1 MAADE
6 DRYLVPG
13 LVRGLKALQ
22 CFTPE
27 TPNLSLKD
35 LSEHLGITRSAA
47 FRTVYTLAEMGCL
60 IHDQRTN
67 TYAVGPG
74 ILRLSYGYLAT
85 REIVEIAQPELERM
99 RDQLN
104 WSAHM
109 GVLDGTSVL
118 YVLRVPAKYAD
129 MSIVHVG
136 SRLPARNT
144 AIGRVMLADLPADSL
159 VSMFR
164 SDNASLVRGAVSM
177 TEILSQAKADHGA
190 EAIVHAG
197 NFEAGIASVAAPVRD
212 MTGRVI
218 AGINVTAPISEPRLE
233 ELNGPVRE
241 ALVRTAKRISRLLG
255 WQDSLSEAGST
266 GKADRKQ

>member
-35 LSEHLGITRSAA
+35 ISERLGITRSAA

-67 TYAVGPG
+67 TFAVGPG

-85 REIVEIAQPELERM
+85 REIVEIAQPELERL
-99 RDQLN
+99 RDELN

-118 YVLRVPAKYAD
+118 YVLRIPAKYAD

-144 AIGRVMLADLPADSL
+144 AIGRVMLADLSTDSL

-164 SDNASLVRGAVSM
+164 SDNASLVRGAISM
-177 TEILSQAKADHGA
+177 TEVLTQAKADHGA

-197 NFEAGIASVAAPVRD
+197 NFEAGIASVAAPVHD
-212 MTGRVI
+212 ITGRVA
-218 AGINVTAPISEPRLE
+218 AGINVTAPISEQHLAE
-233 ELNGPVRE
+233 IHGPVRE
-241 ALVRTAKRISRLLG
+241 AVVRTAKRISRLLG
-255 WQDSLSEAGST
+255 WQESEDGSASEL
-266 GKADRKQ
+266 KR